1 MNCHSNRSSK
11 LARHGRATVLG
22 LAVGMPVGLA
32 TLLAASQI
40 VFGALPPVPQPPENP
55 ITEPKRVLGKI
66 LFWDEQLSSQNVV
79 SCGTCHIPGRAGTD
93 PRRARNPGLDHLNN
107 TPDDIIASPGVVRS
121 DADNDFEP
129 DAVFNLQPQIT
140 ARASVS
146 MINAAYAPELFW
158 DGRARGQ
165 FVDPQ
170 TGAVAI
176 VNGGALESQA
186 VNPVVN
192 TVEMA
197 HSGVDWDTVSSK
209 LEHAVPLTLAINH
222 PADVAAALVGHPDY
236 PELFRRAFGDTTI
249 TAKRIAF
256 AIATYERTLISDQSP
271 FDRFRA
277 GQPNALTPQQ
287 QAGLNDFQNNNCAA
301 CHSLQG
307 DLTTNFT
314 FRNIGL
320 RPVAEDVGR
329 QAVTG
334 NPADRG
340 RFLVPS
346 LRNAGL
352 KNSFMHNG
360 QFAQL
365 NQVID
370 FYARVNG
377 APQQFPDNQDP
388 LVPAINLNPT
398 ERANIDAFIR
408 TGLTDARVQNQ
419 TFPFDKPTL
428 FSERPADQ
436 NANLGGGVVGTPP
449 PPPAPNVP
457 PRIVVPDPALV
468 GNRDFRVGLNGAL
481 GGTIARLGISFNPPV
496 AGRITPD
503 RFFDPMTTQGTAG
516 AGGAGFAT
524 QHWPLFPSEVTA
536 GQVLFVQWFISDP
549 AAAGGQS
556 LSQVARLT
564 FFCGSGGCPQSCGPA
579 DFNGDGVT
587 DFFDYDGFVG
597 AFEIGHSSADFDG
610 DGTIDFFDYDAFVKT
625 FEIGC

>member
-1 MNCHSNRSSK
+1 M
-11 LARHGRATVLG
+11 LG

-32 TLLAASQI
+32 SLLATAQL
-40 VFGALPPVPQPPENP
+40 VFGALPPVPQPAENP

-93 PRRARNPGLDHLNN
+93 PRRARNPGNDRLVN
-107 TPDDIIASPGVVRS
+107 TPDDIIGSPGVVRS
-121 DADNDFEP
+121 DADNDFERDP
-129 DAVFNLQPQIT
+129 VFNLQPQIT
-140 ARASVS
+140 GRASVS
-146 MINAAYAPELFW
+146 TINSAYAPELFW

-165 FVDPQ
+165 FIDPQ

-176 VNGGALESQA
+176 VNGGALESQS

-197 HSGVDWDTVSSK
+197 HSGVDWTTVSTK
-209 LEHAVPLTLAINH
+209 LEHAVPLSLAINH

-236 PELFRRAFGDTTI
+236 PELFRRAFGDTAI
-249 TAKRIAF
+249 TARRIAF

-277 GQPNALTPQQ
+277 GQPNAMTPQQ
-287 QAGLNDFQNNNCAA
+287 VAGLNDFQNNNCAA

-320 RPVAEDVGR
+320 RPIAEDTGR

-352 KNSFMHNG
+352 KNRFMHNG

-377 APQQFPDNQDP
+377 APPQFPDNQDP
-388 LVPAINLNPT
+388 LVPAINLNGT

-408 TGLTDARVQNQ
+408 TGLTDQRVANQ

-428 FSERPADQ
+428 FTERPADQ
-436 NANLGGGVVGTPP
+436 NANLGGGVPGTPP
-449 PPPAPNVP
+449 APPAPNTP

-468 GNRDFRVGLNGAL
+468 GNRDFRVGLDGAR
-481 GGTIARLGISFNPPV
+481 GGASARLAVSFTPP
-496 AGRITPD
+496 AGGRITPD
-503 RFFDPMTTQGTAG
+503 WFFDPMVT
-516 AGGAGFAT
+516 GGAAGTGGVGFAT
-524 QHWPLFPSEVTA
+524 QHWPLFPNEVSA
-536 GQVLFVQWFISDP
+536 GQVLWVQWIVTDP
-549 AAAGGQS
+549 AAVGGLA

-564 FFCGSGGCPQSCGPA
+564 FFCGSSGCPQSCGPA
-579 DFNGDGVT
+579 DFNGDGIT
-587 DFFDYDGFVG
+587 DFFDYDGFVS
-597 AFEIGHSSADFDG
+597 AFEIGHSAADFDA
-610 DGTIDFFDYDAFVKT
+610 DGTVDFFDYDAFVKV